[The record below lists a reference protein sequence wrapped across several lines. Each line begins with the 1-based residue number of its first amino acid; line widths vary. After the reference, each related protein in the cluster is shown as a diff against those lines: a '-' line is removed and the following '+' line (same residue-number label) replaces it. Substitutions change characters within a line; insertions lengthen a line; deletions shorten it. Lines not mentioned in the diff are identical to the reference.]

1 MIQLNDFISE
11 IKVHFE
17 DSDAA
22 ILTPD
27 TIFKKLE
34 SWDSLTKYSIIA
46 FLQDE
51 YNYQFSIENF
61 DTYTTPRAICDL
73 LNN

>member
-1 MIQLNDFISE
+1 MKQLNEFMIEIS
-11 IKVHFE
+11 VHFE

-22 ILTPD
+22 ILLPD

-51 YNYQFSIENF
+51 YNFQFSIEDF
-61 DTYTTPRAICDL
+61 EEHPTPQAIYDL
-73 LNN
+73 LNK

>member
-1 MIQLNDFISE
+1 MRQLNDFMIE
-11 IKVHFE
+11 LKVHFE

-22 ILTPD
+22 ILLPD
-27 TIFKKLE
+27 TILKNLE

-61 DTYTTPRAICDL
+61 DTYTTPRAIYVL
-73 LNN
+73 LNT

>member
-17 DSDAA
+17 DADAA

-51 YNYQFSIENF
+51 YKYQFSIENF
-61 DTYTTPRAICDL
+61 DTYTTPRAIYDL
-73 LNN
+73 LNK

>member
-1 MIQLNDFISE
+1 MIEL
-11 IKVHFE
+11 KVHFE

-22 ILTPD
+22 ILLPD
-27 TIFKKLE
+27 TILKNLE

-61 DTYTTPRAICDL
+61 DTYTTPRAIYVL
-73 LNN
+73 LNT

>member
-17 DSDAA
+17 DADAA

-51 YNYQFSIENF
+51 YNCQFSIEDF
-61 DTYTTPRAICDL
+61 DNYTTPKAIYDFI
-73 LNN
+73 NT

>member
-1 MIQLNDFISE
+1 MRQLNDFMIE
-11 IKVHFE
+11 LKVHFE

-22 ILTPD
+22 ILLPD
-27 TIFKKLE
+27 TILKNLE

-61 DTYTTPRAICDL
+61 DTYTTPRAIYDL
-73 LNN
+73 LNT

>member
-1 MIQLNDFISE
+1 MIEINDFITE

-22 ILTPD
+22 ILEPD
-27 TIFKKLE
+27 TIFKQLD

-51 YNYQFSIENF
+51 YNFQFSIDDF
-61 DTYTTPRAICDL
+61 DKYTTPKAIYDFI
-73 LNN
+73 NI

>member
-1 MIQLNDFISE
+1 MIEINDFVTE

-22 ILTPD
+22 ILGPD
-27 TIFKKLE
+27 TIFKKLD

-46 FLQDE
+46 FLHDE
-51 YNYQFSIENF
+51 YNCQFSIEDF
-61 DTYTTPRAICDL
+61 DKYTTPKAICDYI
-73 LNN
+73 NT